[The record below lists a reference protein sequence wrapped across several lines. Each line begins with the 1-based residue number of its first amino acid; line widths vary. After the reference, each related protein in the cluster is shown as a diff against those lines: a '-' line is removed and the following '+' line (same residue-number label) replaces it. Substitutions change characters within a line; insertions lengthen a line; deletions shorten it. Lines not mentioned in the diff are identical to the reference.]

1 MNPSLTIH
9 PQATT
14 TYPHKWLGS
23 SEDEMRRVRARQAD
37 ASRLRG
43 AIGNVIDDTKSTAHA
58 LDSQLRA
65 ALHGKIR
72 STEKLSRELDA
83 ELSGVLGETAAADTR
98 RAELEAAL
106 AEKLGPLALGRQRYQ
121 MRHARPAREKVH
133 DEVEDALS
141 SEFNDL
147 RFVSVQLERKIAAVT
162 GESSRLH
169 AHAVVLRA
177 NIKDKTEALAA
188 DRAVLAL
195 DHRDDAR
202 SMVSSVYQ
210 HSVVSAGGSAVG
222 SRVGAVERIAALE
235 TELEA
240 ARAGRMMM
248 ESELRAATDGR

>member
-1 MNPSLTIH
+1 
-9 PQATT
+9 
-14 TYPHKWLGS
+14 
-23 SEDEMRRVRARQAD
+23 MRRVRARQAD

-195 DHRDDAR
+195 DDRDDAM